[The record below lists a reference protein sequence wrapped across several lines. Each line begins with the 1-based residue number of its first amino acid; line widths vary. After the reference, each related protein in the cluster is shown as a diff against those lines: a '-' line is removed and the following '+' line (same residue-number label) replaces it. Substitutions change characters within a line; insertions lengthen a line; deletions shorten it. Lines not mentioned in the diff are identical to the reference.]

1 MSHAGAGRV
10 GAMPEGLSAG
20 EAANELRRHKEHT
33 AEHDAGHDA
42 ATSARWVPVIEA
54 LLLSVVT
61 IVTAWA
67 GFSAAK
73 WSTES
78 RLQLAEAS
86 SLRLE
91 ANRALADA
99 METRNFDSST
109 FNAWFIAYTL
119 DNPEKMAI
127 AERRFRPEFRGGVR
141 RLAGHGSRSTTRM
154 PRPARRTCR
163 NYQQPEKV
171 KAAQARQGGRGQLP
185 RPGERSGGV
194 ADEYVRITVILAAVL
209 FLIGIGTT
217 FMGRQIRYGIAGVS
231 TVLLA
236 FALVLIA
243 QQPWPH

>member
-1 MSHAGAGRV
+1 M
-10 GAMPEGLSAG
+10 MPSLGHLEHRLPMAEGLSAG
-20 EAANELRRHKEHT
+20 EAANDLRRHKEH
-33 AEHDAGHDA
+33 AASHD
-42 ATSARWVPVIEA
+42 TSHLGRWVPVIEA

-78 RLQLAEAS
+78 RLELAEAS
-86 SLRLE
+86 SLRLQ

-109 FNAWFIAYTL
+109 FNAWFLAYTL
-119 DNPEKMAI
+119 DKPDKMDI
-127 AERRFRPEFRGGVR
+127 AERRFRPEFREAFDAWRATDPEHNPAAAPGP
-141 RLAGHGSRSTTRM
+141 TYM
-154 PRPARRTCR
+154 P
-163 NYQQPEKV
+163 NYQQPEKD
-171 KAAQARQGGRGQLP
+171 KAHALDKKAEAVFRT
-185 RPGERSGGV
+185 GEQSGGV

-217 FMGRQIRYGIAGVS
+217 FMGRQIRYGVAGVS

-236 FALVLIA
+236 AALVLIA
-243 QQPWPH
+243 QQPRPR

>member
-1 MSHAGAGRV
+1 
-10 GAMPEGLSAG
+10 MPEGLSAG
-20 EAANELRRHKEHT
+20 EAAHELHRHKEHAST
-33 AEHDAGHDA
+33 HDQSHLGP
-42 ATSARWVPVIEA
+42 WVPVIEA

-78 RLQLAEAS
+78 RLELAEAS
-86 SLRLE
+86 SLRLQ

-109 FNAWFIAYTL
+109 FNTWFIAYTL
-119 DNPEKMAI
+119 DDPEKMAI
-127 AERRFRPEFRGGVR
+127 AERRFRPEFAVAFEAWLATDPATNPSAPPGPTYMPEYEQPDKALAERLDR
-141 RLAGHGSRSTTRM
+141 RAEARFRS
-154 PRPARRTCR
+154 
-163 NYQQPEKV
+163 
-171 KAAQARQGGRGQLP
+171 
-185 RPGERSGGV
+185 GERSGGV

-231 TVLLA
+231 TVLLGV
-236 FALVLIA
+236 ALLLIS
-243 QQPWPH
+243 QQPWPR

>member
-1 MSHAGAGRV
+1 
-10 GAMPEGLSAG
+10 MPEGLSAG
-20 EAANELRRHKEHT
+20 EAANELRRHKEHG
-33 AEHDAGHDA
+33 AAHDNSHLGP
-42 ATSARWVPVIEA
+42 WVPVIEA

-78 RLQLAEAS
+78 RLHLAEAS

-91 ANRALADA
+91 ANRALTEA

-109 FNAWFIAYTL
+109 FTTWFVAYTL
-119 DNPEKMAI
+119 GDPAKMAI
-127 AERRFRPEFRGGVR
+127 AERRFRPEFAVAFEAW
-141 RLAGHGSRSTTRM
+141 LATDPESNPSAPPGPTFM
-154 PRPARRTCR
+154 PE
-163 NYQQPEKV
+163 YEQPEKEL
-171 KAAQARQGGRGQLP
+171 AQRLDRRAEARFHA
-185 RPGERSGGV
+185 GERAGAA

-231 TVLLA
+231 TVLLGV
-236 FALVLIA
+236 ALVLIA
-243 QQPWPH
+243 QQPWPR

>member
-1 MSHAGAGRV
+1 
-10 GAMPEGLSAG
+10 MPEGLSAG

-33 AEHDAGHDA
+33 AGHEAGHDA
-42 ATSARWVPVIEA
+42 NHVGRLVPVIEA

-109 FNAWFIAYTL
+109 FNAWFTAYTL
-119 DNPEKMAI
+119 DNPEAMAI
-127 AERRFRPEFRGGVR
+127 AERRFRPEFRAAFV
-141 RLAGHGSRSTTRM
+141 AWQATDPEHNPM

-163 NYQQPEKV
+163 TTSR
-171 KAAQARQGGRGQLP
+171 ATRS
-185 RPGERSGGV
+185 RP
-194 ADEYVRITVILAAVL
+194 
-209 FLIGIGTT
+209 
-217 FMGRQIRYGIAGVS
+217 
-231 TVLLA
+231 
-236 FALVLIA
+236 
-243 QQPWPH
+243 

>member
-1 MSHAGAGRV
+1 MA
-10 GAMPEGLSAG
+10 EGLSAG
-20 EAANELRRHKEHT
+20 EAAKELHRHKEH
-33 AEHDAGHDA
+33 AAAHD
-42 ATSARWVPVIEA
+42 TSHLGPWVPVIEA

-73 WSTES
+73 WSTDS

-86 SLRLE
+86 SLRLQ

-109 FNAWFIAYTL
+109 FNAWFTAYTL
-119 DNPEKMAI
+119 DNTEKMAV
-127 AERRFRPEFRGGVR
+127 AERRFRPEFRAAFDAW
-141 RLAGHGSRSTTRM
+141 LATDPEHNPDAPPGPTYM
-154 PRPARRTCR
+154 P
-163 NYQQPEKV
+163 NYQQSDQAKAETLD
-171 KAAQARQGGRGQLP
+171 KAAEARFRT
-185 RPGERSGGV
+185 GEESGGV

-217 FMGRQIRYGIAGVS
+217 FVGRQIRYGIAGVS

-236 FALVLIA
+236 VALVLIA
-243 QQPWPH
+243 QQPWPR